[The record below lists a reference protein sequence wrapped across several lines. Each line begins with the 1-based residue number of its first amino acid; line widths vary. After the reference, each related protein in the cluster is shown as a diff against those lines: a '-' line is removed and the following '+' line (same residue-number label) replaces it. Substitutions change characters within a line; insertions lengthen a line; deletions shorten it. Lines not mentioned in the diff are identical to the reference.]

1 MIFLFL
7 SSFNLLKPLFTLFGF
22 LAIPCAVYYASPS
35 IGLPGLLQLGF
46 ILLAVGVR
54 LWRFR
59 SMKLSLSMRFQVAL
73 ITYLQATLISNVI
86 AFALIPD
93 LLH

>member
-1 MIFLFL
+1 MLYLFL
-7 SSFNLLKPLFTLFGF
+7 AYFNLSKPLFAIFGF
-22 LAIPCAVYYASPS
+22 LAIPWAVFYAKPS

-46 ILLAVGVR
+46 ILLVIGVR

-59 SMKLSLSMRFQVAL
+59 SKKPSLSMRFQIVL

-93 LLH
+93 RLH